1 MSQLICVD
9 IKVNCALN
17 PLRVEPEIIAAY
29 AYRKTDG
36 TRVYLPCN
44 GCSNAQ
50 GGEVCEKCYAAVDR
64 VLFKNPDWNPR
75 DVIYTGIHRD
85 QESR

>member
-1 MSQLICVD
+1 MDQLVRIN
-9 IKVNCALN
+9 IKVNCALDT
-17 PLRVEPEIIAAY
+17 LRVDPEMFLVY
-29 AYRKTDG
+29 AYQKTDG
-36 TRVYLPCN
+36 TRTYLPCT
-44 GCSNAQ
+44 GCADAW

-85 QESR
+85 QESQ